1 MTETEPAADPRPVWN
16 PKTSL
21 AAVREAFATA
31 ADGIGGDDPEM
42 LPHLLSPLVTTFHMQ
57 VDRLQGE
64 LEVSRRRLADA
75 GGEADRAPLQ
85 AKTAVIEEKIEAF
98 TQIADAAKEEYRR
111 HTGQPWEPPEDDDA
125 HDPAPAEPLH
135 DAAATAPARAP
146 EAEGGGEADP
156 DPGSKI
162 PF

>member
-1 MTETEPAADPRPVWN
+1 MTETEPAADPRPVWDRD
-16 PKTSL
+16 TSL
-21 AAVREAFATA
+21 AAVRKAFAEPVGA
-31 ADGIGGDDPEM
+31 ADPEM

-75 GGEADRAPLQ
+75 AGEADRAPLQ
-85 AKTAVIEEKIEAF
+85 AKTAVIEEKIAAF

-111 HTGQPWEPPEDDDA
+111 HTGQPWEPPDDDDTDA
-125 HDPAPAEPLH
+125 LAEPDPLH
-135 DAAATAPARAP
+135 DAPAPAAQGRGA
-146 EAEGGGEADP
+146 AEPKGDDE
-156 DPGSKI
+156 I